1 MRFGGNFIQNI
12 TQAHKSKDKSLQK
25 DILFDE
31 LAQLIENYP
40 LVLIGALQESGCDIC
55 QGASKKKLID
65 ATVDNLSYNP
75 SFRNKIPLL
84 IVASKSGALKK
95 AISQAKKE
103 GFSSADGKVKDF
115 FGNIWG
121 KVKGAF
127 GGGGTAMG
135 DGGSNVLEN
144 VGDGAKEG
152 AGGGIWGV
160 VIGTIGGVTESIF
173 DWKTSKTNQEIANE
187 QAKMSLYEKLLGG
200 AGGKTNWMPIVV
212 VGGVLLIGAIVVAV
226 VLKNK

>member
-31 LAQLIENYP
+31 LAQLIETQP
-40 LVLIGALQESGCDIC
+40 SVLIGALKESGCKIS
-55 QGASKKKLID
+55 QGASKKELID

-84 IVASKSGALKK
+84 IVANKSGALKK

-121 KVKGAF
+121 KVKGTF
-127 GGGGTAMG
+127 GG
-135 DGGSNVLEN
+135 DGGNGNVLEN
-144 VGDGAKEG
+144 VGEGASEG

-160 VIGTIGGVTESIF
+160 VIGTLGGVTESIF
-173 DWKTSKTNQEIANE
+173 DWKTSQTNQQIANE

-212 VGGVLLIGAIVVAV
+212 VGGVLIIGAIVVFAT
-226 VLKNK
+226 LKNKN

>member
-31 LAQLIENYP
+31 LAQLIETQP
-40 LVLIGALQESGCDIC
+40 SVLIGALKESGCKIS
-55 QGASKKKLID
+55 QGASKKELID

-84 IVASKSGALKK
+84 IVANKSGALKK

-121 KVKGAF
+121 KVKGTF
-127 GGGGTAMG
+127 GG
-135 DGGSNVLEN
+135 DGGNGNVLEN
-144 VGDGAKEG
+144 VGEGASEG

-160 VIGTIGGVTESIF
+160 VIGTLGGVTESIF
-173 DWKTSKTNQEIANE
+173 DWKTSQTNQQIANE
-187 QAKMSLYEKLLGG
+187 QAKISLYEKLLGG

-212 VGGVLLIGAIVVAV
+212 VGGVLIIGAIVVFAT
-226 VLKNK
+226 LKNKN